1 MWHRKETKFEHF
13 TCWFADAVST
23 GASRGGGRLRGRVSI
38 IKDGDWETK
47 GTCSQTSATPTLPSQ
62 LRMVTLKGSSM
73 GRLGWVLLTLP
84 ALLSQI
90 SVPAA
95 AQKPPGISVG
105 VILGQTRPISDQ
117 DIIPVRRND
126 DPVELSVTTLRI
138 NQTDPKTVITQVCE
152 LLQRKPLHG
161 LVFADGSD
169 QEAISQILDFLS
181 SQISLP
187 VLGVYGG
194 SSMIMAD
201 KDVKSTFYQFG
212 ASLMQEALLMMN
224 IMEEYDWHIF
234 SIVTSKFPGYQE
246 FINVLRVTVDHS
258 FVRWDLQSVVTLD
271 AVDGDANSKAHI
283 QLKRIQSPV
292 ILLYCSKEEARYI
305 LEEARSL
312 GLTGSGYIWIVP
324 SLTTGN
330 PDFTPDIYPLGM
342 ISVSYNEMEYPL
354 ESRLRDGV
362 GIIATAAVAMLREKG
377 EVPEPQ
383 GNCYIQSEKGK
394 TLPSALRGDM
404 MHVTYEE
411 RDLSFTVDGY
421 QANPK
426 LSVIVLHPNRTWEKM
441 GRWENGTLSL
451 MFPVWPRYNSW
462 GDEEADENHLSI
474 VTLEEKP
481 FVVVDNV
488 DILTGTCMRNSVPCR
503 KHVKDN
509 STKDGGSY
517 IKQCCKG
524 FCIDILKKI
533 ARNVKFTFDLYLV
546 TNGKHG
552 KKINNVWNGMV
563 GEVIEKKAAMAVGSL
578 TINEERSE
586 VIDFSVPF
594 VETGISV
601 MVARSNGT
609 VSPSAFLEPFSASVW
624 VMMFVMLLLVT
635 AISVFLFEFVS
646 PLGFNRNLAQGKD
659 PHGPSFTVGKAVW
672 LLWGLVFNNSVP
684 VQNPK
689 GTTSKVIVSVWAFFA
704 VIFLASYTANLAAF
718 MIQEE
723 FVDQVTGLSDNK
735 FQNPYAY
742 SPPFRFGT
750 VPNGSTERN
759 IRKNYPDMHEY
770 LVKYHQGGVQD
781 ALVSLKAGKLDAFIY
796 DAAVLNYAAGR
807 DDGCKLVTIGS
818 GYIFATTGY
827 GIALQKGSR
836 WKRQVDLAILAII
849 GDGEMEELEAIWLT
863 GICHNEK
870 NEVMSSQL
878 DIDNMAGVFYML
890 ATAMGLSLIT
900 FISEHLFYW
909 RLRYCFTGVCNGRPG
924 LLFSISRGI
933 WSCVHGVHI
942 ELKKKPP
949 ELDFSPQANM
959 LHLLKSAKKISLS
972 SSPKRSPALLQPGII
987 NMMKGNSVV
996 SLSPKGQG
1004 GLYSN
1009 TSTLQ
1014 GFLGRHKDLLNNS
1027 SPGPYPGKPKHHPLS
1042 LNDAN
1047 PNNVEVNVTA
1057 DNGKPHPP
1065 GLAGPAS
1072 KPRALWKKS
1081 VETLKQGP
1089 IPLSGPAGGPAPGSA
1104 GSASVPGHAIMK
1116 SQRYLPEDPPH
1127 SDISECSSRPP
1138 SYMESDLG
1146 GPRMGMGGFKPP
1158 KDGLKKRPVGGMGG
1172 VGGAGGSGRSH
1183 EKIYSIDSDQA
1194 SLHSA
1199 PLYQRDILQEPSD
1212 LTHTHSD
1219 LRHSHSEHS
1228 NTHSVDAS
1236 ILQLS
1241 ASLLHHSH
1249 SADADLHSLK
1259 DKKYSTYKHTSTGA
1273 ASCSK
1278 DKNNG
1283 SYDAPG
1289 GQRQTHCRSCLGKL
1303 SGYSGLYTVR
1313 SPQNRCDACVH
1324 LGNLYDISEDQLQ
1337 YQTFSQ
1343 AHSPHAHSPHAH
1355 SPHAHSPHAHSPHAH
1370 SPHAHSPHTHTQ
1382 HTHTHS
1388 GGDMFTH
1395 YLPQSELGLVG
1406 EGDGLVSHY
1415 LPPAGPS
1422 PPGSQL
1428 TQLSRQP
1435 SYENVPEKQQRG
1447 GSRESEQRQQQRG
1460 GSRESEQQQQRGGSR
1475 ESEQRQQSQF
1485 RGFSLPD
1492 RDNSRDNSSFG
1503 LLEDSPYANVL
1514 TMHSDR
1520 PYSSSIT
1527 PSSPLNHSLDPVLPY
1542 PLPLPRRSKSLYP
1555 DQPSHNPFLQGGGGT
1570 GQRGGNSLAAAQ
1582 RLAHG
1587 GSATDLY
1594 KQLVPLAMTLGNHHG
1609 HPHGNHQ
1616 EFFYPVASETAMMSY
1631 VMAPPTVAAQQP
1643 IGYVTAPRASSAG
1656 GNRPRLYR
1664 RMPSIESDV

>member
-1 MWHRKETKFEHF
+1 MWHRQQTKFEHF
-13 TCWFADAVST
+13 ICWFADAVST

-38 IKDGDWETK
+38 VKDGDWETK
-47 GTCSQTSATPTLPSQ
+47 GTSATPTLPPQ

-95 AQKPPGISVG
+95 AQKPPGLSVG

-117 DIIPVRRND
+117 DIIPVRQND
-126 DPVELSVTTLRI
+126 DPVELTVTTLRI

-152 LLQRKPLHG
+152 LLQKKPLHG

-181 SQISLP
+181 SQTSLP

-201 KDVKSTFYQFG
+201 KDVESTFFQFG

-383 GNCYIQSEKGK
+383 GNCYSQSEKGK
-394 TLPSALRGDM
+394 TLPSALRGNM

-509 STKDGGSY
+509 STEGGGSY

-563 GEVIEKKAAMAVGSL
+563 GEVIQKKAAMAVGSL

-635 AISVFLFEFVS
+635 AVSVFLFEFVS

-689 GTTSKVIVSVWAFFA
+689 GTTSKFIVSVWAFFA

-827 GIALQKGSR
+827 GIALQKGSH

-924 LLFSISRGI
+924 LLFTISRGI

-959 LHLLKSAKKISLS
+959 LHLLKSAKKITLSS
-972 SSPKRSPALLQPGII
+972 SSPKRSPALLQPGIM

-1027 SPGPYPGKPKHHPLS
+1027 SPGPYPGKPKPHPFS
-1042 LNDAN
+1042 LND
-1047 PNNVEVNVTA
+1047 VEVSVTA

-1065 GLAGPAS
+1065 GPAGPAS

-1104 GSASVPGHAIMK
+1104 GSASVPGHATMK

-1138 SYMESDLG
+1138 PTWNPIWG
-1146 GPRMGMGGFKPP
+1146 
-1158 KDGLKKRPVGGMGG
+1158 
-1172 VGGAGGSGRSH
+1172 
-1183 EKIYSIDSDQA
+1183 DQA

-1199 PLYQRDILQEPSD
+1199 PLYQRDSLQEPPD
-1212 LTHTHSD
+1212 VTHTHSD

-1228 NTHSVDAS
+1228 NTGDTSV
-1236 ILQLS
+1236 LQLS

-1259 DKKYSTYKHTSTGA
+1259 DKKYSTYKHT
-1273 ASCSK
+1273 
-1278 DKNNG
+1278 NG

-1313 SPQNRCDACVH
+1313 SPQNRCDACIH

-1337 YQTFSQ
+1337 YQTYSQ
-1343 AHSPHAHSPHAH
+1343 AHAHSPNTHSPHAHSPH
-1355 SPHAHSPHAHSPHAH
+1355 
-1370 SPHAHSPHTHTQ
+1370 HTHP
-1382 HTHTHS
+1382 HS

-1415 LPPAGPS
+1415 LPP
-1422 PPGSQL
+1422 
-1428 TQLSRQP
+1428 
-1435 SYENVPEKQQRG
+1435 
-1447 GSRESEQRQQQRG
+1447 
-1460 GSRESEQQQQRGGSR
+1460 
-1475 ESEQRQQSQF
+1475 F

-1492 RDNSRDNSSFG
+1492 RDNSRDNNSFG

-1514 TMHSDR
+1514 TMRSDR
-1520 PYSSSIT
+1520 PYS
-1527 PSSPLNHSLDPVLPY
+1527 SSPLNHSLDPVLPL

-1555 DQPSHNPFLQGGGGT
+1555 DRPSHNPFLQ
-1570 GQRGGNSLAAAQ
+1570 AQ

-1587 GSATDLY
+1587 RSATDLY

-1616 EFFYPVASETAMMSY
+1616 EFFYPVASETAVMSY
-1631 VMAPPTVAAQQP
+1631 VMAPPAVAAQQP

>member
-1 MWHRKETKFEHF
+1 
-13 TCWFADAVST
+13 
-23 GASRGGGRLRGRVSI
+23 
-38 IKDGDWETK
+38 
-47 GTCSQTSATPTLPSQ
+47 
-62 LRMVTLKGSSM
+62 
-73 GRLGWVLLTLP
+73 
-84 ALLSQI
+84 
-90 SVPAA
+90 
-95 AQKPPGISVG
+95 
-105 VILGQTRPISDQ
+105 
-117 DIIPVRRND
+117 
-126 DPVELSVTTLRI
+126 
-138 NQTDPKTVITQVCE
+138 
-152 LLQRKPLHG
+152 
-161 LVFADGSD
+161 
-169 QEAISQILDFLS
+169 
-181 SQISLP
+181 
-187 VLGVYGG
+187 
-194 SSMIMAD
+194 
-201 KDVKSTFYQFG
+201 
-212 ASLMQEALLMMN
+212 MMN

-383 GNCYIQSEKGK
+383 GNCYSQSEKGK
-394 TLPSALRGDM
+394 TLPSALRGNM

-509 STKDGGSY
+509 STEGGGSY

-635 AISVFLFEFVS
+635 AVSVFLFEFVS

-689 GTTSKVIVSVWAFFA
+689 GTTSKFIVSVWAFFA

-827 GIALQKGSR
+827 GIALQKGSH

-863 GICHNEK
+863 GICHHEK

-924 LLFSISRGI
+924 LLFTISRGI

-959 LHLLKSAKKISLS
+959 LHLLKSAKKITLSS

-1027 SPGPYPGKPKHHPLS
+1027 SPGPYPGKPKPHPLS
-1042 LNDAN
+1042 LND
-1047 PNNVEVNVTA
+1047 VEVSVTA

-1065 GLAGPAS
+1065 GPAGPAS

-1104 GSASVPGHAIMK
+1104 GSASVPGHATMK

-1158 KDGLKKRPVGGMGG
+1158 KDGLKKRPVGGVGG
-1172 VGGAGGSGRSH
+1172 VGGGGGSGRSH

-1199 PLYQRDILQEPSD
+1199 PLYQRDSLQEPPD
-1212 LTHTHSD
+1212 VTHTHSD

-1228 NTHSVDAS
+1228 NAVDDS

-1273 ASCSK
+1273 ASSGK
-1278 DKNNG
+1278 DKSNG

-1337 YQTFSQ
+1337 YQTYSQ
-1343 AHSPHAHSPHAH
+1343 AHAHSPNAHSPHAHSPHAH

-1370 SPHAHSPHTHTQ
+1370 SPHAHTHTQ
-1382 HTHTHS
+1382 HTHPHS

-1415 LPPAGPS
+1415 LPPAGTS
-1422 PPGSQL
+1422 PPGSHL
-1428 TQLSRQP
+1428 STQLSRQP
-1435 SYENVPEKQQRG
+1435 SYENVPEKQQ
-1447 GSRESEQRQQQRG
+1447 QQQR
-1460 GSRESEQQQQRGGSR
+1460 RGGGR
-1475 ESEQRQQSQF
+1475 EAERQQSQF

-1492 RDNSRDNSSFG
+1492 RDNSRDNNSFG

-1514 TMHSDR
+1514 TMRSDR
-1520 PYSSSIT
+1520 PYS
-1527 PSSPLNHSLDPVLPY
+1527 SSPLNHSLDPVLPL

-1555 DQPSHNPFLQGGGGT
+1555 DRPSHNPFLQGGGGT
-1570 GQRGGNSLAAAQ
+1570 GQRGENSLAAAQ

-1587 GSATDLY
+1587 RSATDLY

-1609 HPHGNHQ
+1609 HPHANHQ
-1616 EFFYPVASETAMMSY
+1616 EFFYPVASETAVMSY
-1631 VMAPPTVAAQQP
+1631 VMAPPAVAAQQP